1 MARDTMRLFLGLL
14 AASEHPGD
22 VPFRS
27 SVCVCLVVCLLSF
40 ELQELLKYSDTNP
53 LLERCPGEVFSW
65 FLARL
70 PSSFKLSLTSR
81 RLTFYWSFICP
92 FCPVWSVSFAPQEIF
107 SCSVAAD
114 LVSCFA
120 VESLQA
126 PPLRVGVWGTSQLGS
141 CVWCQA
147 RVQVPFS
154 LPQIAAHAL
163 RESRK
168 SWESRCRAWVGR
180 WFCSQGEKGN

>member
-1 MARDTMRLFLGLL
+1 M
-14 AASEHPGD
+14 
-22 VPFRS
+22 
-27 SVCVCLVVCLLSF
+27 VVCLLSF

-53 LLERCPGEVFSW
+53 LLERCPGGIFSW

-126 PPLRVGVWGTSQLGS
+126 GPLCGGVWGTSQLGS

-147 RVQVPFS
+147 RVQLPFS

-163 RESRK
+163 RCETR
-168 SWESRCRAWVGR
+168 
-180 WFCSQGEKGN
+180 QGEQEPVGKATVEPGWGGGSAVKVRKETDGICSGDFRGFVQTRLPFRHPCLL